1 MTNIFKLAQ
10 RDKATIFKSFPAV
23 EWKQKGTLVWV
34 LLNVLPS
41 SIGMSQD
48 TEGMTAGTDVYEVTF
63 NIDDLAFTAGN
74 IPTEDDLIRYANADG
89 VEITLQI
96 ETIARDKSE
105 NSLGM
110 WLCWCTKVAATNKA
124 GQIDRGQR

>member
-1 MTNIFKLAQ
+1 VNVFKLAQ
-10 RDKATIFKSFPAV
+10 RDKATIFKSFPTV
-23 EWKQKGTLVWV
+23 GWKQKGTLIWV
-34 LLNVLPS
+34 PLNVLPS

-63 NIDDLAFTAGN
+63 NIDDPAFTAGT
-74 IPTEDDLIRYANADG
+74 IPTEDDLLRYENADG
-89 VEITLQI
+89 VEITLFI

-105 NSLGM
+105 NSLGL
-110 WLCWCTKVAATNKA
+110 WLCWCSKVASENMA